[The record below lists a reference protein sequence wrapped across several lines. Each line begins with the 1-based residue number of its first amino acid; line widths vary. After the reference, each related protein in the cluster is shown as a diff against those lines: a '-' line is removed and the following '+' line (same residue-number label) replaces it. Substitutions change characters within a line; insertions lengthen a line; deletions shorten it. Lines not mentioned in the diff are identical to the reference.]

1 MFALL
6 FLLPPILISLN
17 AIAPVPANPTP
28 KPKKHRQQQQLEPC
42 PKSLKMST
50 RPSTNQTDKAP
61 IFLVSASGT
70 TCAEAT
76 GQGIRCNSASETNT
90 AQHWTVEYN
99 EDDNDNNDD
108 DTGDVTVA
116 FKNANN
122 GEYLSAEDG
131 NAGAP
136 MGTST
141 RKQFWRL
148 EKGTAAGAYW

>member
-28 KPKKHRQQQQLEPC
+28 KPKKHRQRQQLESC

-50 RPSTNQTDKAP
+50 QYSADQTDKTP

-76 GQGIRCNSASETNT
+76 AQGIRCNSASETNT
-90 AQHWTVEYN
+90 AQHWTVEHN
-99 EDDNDNNDD
+99 EDDNNDDD

-131 NAGAP
+131 TAGAQ

-148 EKGTAAGAYW
+148 ERGTAAGAYW